1 MYRTKTAYFR
11 LVGKTEMPLIHLNTL
26 FYFHNALFMLHN
38 RNKIKKWRICRFDY
52 KITQFRNAHFGTD
65 GFGTKEGQNKNL
77 SMDDKLKADISK
89 LVDDTV
95 LSCVH

>member
-1 MYRTKTAYFR
+1 MHYLCCIIETK
-11 LVGKTEMPLIHLNTL
+11 
-26 FYFHNALFMLHN
+26 
-38 RNKIKKWRICRFDY
+38 KKWIICRFDY
-52 KITQFRNAHFGTD
+52 KIAQFRNAHFGTG

-89 LVDDTV
+89 MVDNVV

>member
-1 MYRTKTAYFR
+1 MHRTKIAYFC
-11 LVGKTEMPLIHLNTL
+11 LVGKTEMSLIHLNML
-26 FYFHNALFMLHN
+26 FCFHNALFMLHN
-38 RNKIKKWRICRFDY
+38 RNKKKWIICRFYY
-52 KITQFRNAHFGTD
+52 KIAQFRNAHFGTG

-89 LVDDTV
+89 MVDNVV